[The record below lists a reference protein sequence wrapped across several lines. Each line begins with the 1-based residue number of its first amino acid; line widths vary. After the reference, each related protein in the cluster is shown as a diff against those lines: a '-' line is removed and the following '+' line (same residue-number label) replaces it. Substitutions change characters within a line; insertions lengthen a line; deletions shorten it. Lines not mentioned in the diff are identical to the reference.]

1 MALIE
6 MIMPKM
12 GESIMEG
19 TILTW
24 LKKEGDKIEEDEAVL
39 EVATDKVDTE
49 VPATHA
55 GVLKQILA
63 QPGDVVAVGKPIA
76 ILATEADALV
86 TTGSESPDNQPAI
99 QENAPNP
106 VAETPEPE
114 TERHANDI
122 ESQIGRLS
130 VPAFQLL
137 DKPVT
142 GRFYSP
148 LVLTIAR
155 EENISMHELELMPG
169 SGGDNR
175 VTKKDILQYVQSKQ
189 ADSDGTAPRSAT
201 AVSAETTEPEQT
213 TPANPE
219 NETAQNDIAQNSIP
233 ENTETSLADQ
243 TLALIARM
251 KATPSDV
258 PLNVPPQQNNAARTE
273 ENTPA
278 DMAETAPV
286 KPTPTEPK
294 IEAEPTPALP
304 PIREKAI
311 AQPENTPPVA
321 TPVQPVAI
329 ETQPVGKPAQAV
341 QPVASPAVSYSGRA
355 EIIEMDR
362 MRKMIAQRMVDSVRI
377 APHVTSF
384 VEADVTNIVFW
395 RNRVKQEFKTR
406 EGDTITY
413 TPVFIEAVAKAIK
426 DYPMINSSVEGD
438 KIIVKKDINIGMAVA
453 LPSGNLIVPVIKNAD
468 QYNLVGLT
476 KKVNDLARRARENK
490 LTADDLTDGT
500 FTISNVGSFGNV
512 MGTPIIMQPQVAI
525 MAFGAVQKKPAVIE
539 TPFGDTLGIRHMMFL
554 SHSYDHRV
562 VDGSLGGMFVRRV
575 ADYLEA
581 FDINRKI
588 F

>member
-24 LKKEGDKIEEDEAVL
+24 LKKEGDRIEEDEAVL

-55 GVLKQILA
+55 GVLRQILA
-63 QPGDVVAVGKPIA
+63 QAGDVVGVGKPIA
-76 ILATEADALV
+76 IIATEADAQMPTEPV
-86 TTGSESPDNQPAI
+86 APVIPDNQSDI
-99 QENAPNP
+99 RENAAEPG
-106 VAETPEPE
+106 AETPEPE
-114 TERHANDI
+114 TEQTAGEL
-122 ESQIGRLS
+122 ESQIDRLS
-130 VPAFQLL
+130 VPAFQML
-137 DKPVT
+137 DTPAA

-155 EENISMHELELMPG
+155 EENVSMQELERMPG

-189 ADSDGTAPRSAT
+189 PSPIENAPPSVAAT
-201 AVSAETTEPEQT
+201 FGEITEPEQKVL
-213 TPANPE
+213 E
-219 NETAQNDIAQNSIP
+219 NNALENSIP
-233 ENTETSLADQ
+233 GKAETSLADE
-243 TLALIARM
+243 TLALVASM
-251 KATPSDV
+251 KATMENGPV
-258 PLNVPPQQNNAARTE
+258 PEENPTRTE
-273 ENTPA
+273 EEMVGEPVESEPPASATETDEPANTEPA
-278 DMAETAPV
+278 PVSQPVTEPVIQEVPVAAKPETAP
-286 KPTPTEPK
+286 
-294 IEAEPTPALP
+294 
-304 PIREKAI
+304 PI
-311 AQPENTPPVA
+311 PV
-321 TPVQPVAI
+321 PVQPPAV
-329 ETQPVGKPAQAV
+329 EPQPATKPVEAV
-341 QPVASPAVSYSGRA
+341 QSVSSPAVSYSGRA

-413 TPVFIEAVAKAIK
+413 TPVFIEAIAKAIK

-438 KIIVKKDINIGMAVA
+438 KIIIKKDINIGMAVA

-476 KKVNDLARRARENK
+476 KKVNDLARRARESK